1 MTLAPLTTAPDA
13 SGRPVNLATFAC
25 AARLLEAAETVL
37 ARWERGDLAAAIRDL
52 DAACAALRA
61 RLPAVTFS
69 GATAPETPDLFT
81 PTEGDRP

>member
-1 MTLAPLTTAPDA
+1 MTRAALTTTPDA
-13 SGRPVNLATFAC
+13 SGAPIDATTVDC

-52 DAACAALRA
+52 DAASAALRE
-61 RLPAVTFS
+61 RLFASAPP

-81 PTEGDRP
+81 PTEGDRS

>member
-1 MTLAPLTTAPDA
+1 MTQASLTTTADA
-13 SGRPVNLATFAC
+13 SGPPVDPATRAC

-52 DAACAALRA
+52 DAAAAALRTG
-61 RLPAVTFS
+61 LPAVTLS
-69 GATAPETPDLFT
+69 GAVAPGTPDLFT